1 MSDQTKATWRFP
13 KEFWAANFTE
23 LFERMAYYACLIYLV
38 VYLTREVGF
47 DDSQA
52 GTIAALFAFFTWL
65 IPSFMGA
72 LADKW
77 GFRLALSLA
86 YTFLTLGYLLLGLF
100 PVKAVTFIALILI
113 MLGLATVKPVI
124 TGTSTRCSDEHNR
137 ARAFSVYYLIVNF
150 GAFVGKLLADP
161 VRSYFRDDIAGIT
174 GLREVN
180 YYAALAAFIGLI
192 ITLVAYRTKHEPGKG
207 KSFREIISGLGTV
220 VTNGRFMCL
229 IFITAGFWF
238 IQGQLYA
245 TMPKY
250 LLRIVSDFAKPGWL
264 ANVNPLAV
272 ALFVVPVTYLV
283 RKIRPVSSIGIALL
297 IIPFSALSVA
307 LTPTLINAGI
317 LGDSV
322 NLILFSLHPVVL
334 MLVVGIGI
342 QGVAEC
348 FLSPRYYEFAS
359 KQAPEGEEGLYMG
372 YQFLNVAIAWLAAFL
387 VSGHLL
393 ELWCPAKEV
402 VAAMPPELA
411 AQAYDKAHYI
421 WYVYASIGLL
431 AFVALIVFRYVT
443 DRIDRKASQ

>member
-1 MSDQTKATWRFP
+1 MPAEGTSTWRFP
-13 KEFWAANFTE
+13 KEFWTANVTE

-52 GTIAALFAFFTWL
+52 GTIAAIFAFFSWL

-77 GFRLALSLA
+77 GFRLALAMA
-86 YTFLTLGYLLLGLF
+86 YTFLTIGYFLLGAF
-100 PVKAVTFIALILI
+100 PVKAVTFIALTFI

-124 TGTSTRCSDEHNR
+124 TGTTTRCSDEHNR
-137 ARAFSVYYLIVNF
+137 ARAFSLYYLIVNF
-150 GAFVGKLLADP
+150 GAFIGKLLADP
-161 VRSYFRDDIAGIT
+161 VRGMFRDDLAGIT

-180 YYAALAAFIGLI
+180 YYAALAALMGLI

-207 KSFREIISGLGTV
+207 KTFGEIVNGLGKV
-220 VTNGRFMCL
+220 VTNARFMCL

-264 ANVNPLAV
+264 ANVNPLSV
-272 ALFVVPVTYLV
+272 AIFVVPVTYLV

-307 LTPTLINAGI
+307 LTPTLISAGI
-317 LGDSV
+317 LGERV
-322 NLILFSLHPVVL
+322 NLIFFSLHPVVI
-334 MLVVGIGI
+334 MLVIGISI

-359 KQAPEGEEGLYMG
+359 KQAPKGEEGLYMG
-372 YQFLNVAIAWLAAFL
+372 YQFLNVAIAWLAAFI

-393 ELWCPAKEV
+393 ELWCPAPEI

-411 AQAYDKAHYI
+411 AHAYDHAHYI
-421 WYVYASIGLL
+421 WYVYAMIGVA
-431 AFVALIVFRYVT
+431 AFVALLIFRYVT
-443 DRIDRKASQ
+443 DRIDRKADR